1 MRVVAVFIFVLFCTS
16 CDKFTFSKNK
26 NLKVVDTIVDFT
38 RVDFS
43 PSFKECDS
51 LIDTSKL
58 SDCFRNTI
66 HQKISLELQMHSL
79 FIKDSIDEDV
89 FADILINAKGQI
101 VLQEIRST
109 ENLQTQLPQLDSVL
123 KQSIKNLPTIN
134 PAIKRGIPVS
144 SKYRLKLKILLKE

>member
-58 SDCFRNTI
+58 SDCFRNSI

-101 VLQEIRST
+101 VLQEITST
-109 ENLQTQLPQLDSVL
+109 ENLQTQLPQLESVL

>member
-66 HQKISLELQMHSL
+66 HQKISLELQKHSL

-101 VLQEIRST
+101 VLQEITST
-109 ENLQTQLPQLDSVL
+109 ENLKSQLPQLDSVL
-123 KQSIKNLPTIN
+123 KQSVKNLPAIN
-134 PAIKRGIPVS
+134 PAIKRSIPVS
-144 SKYRLKLKILLKE
+144 TRYRLKLKILLKE

>member
-101 VLQEIRST
+101 VLQEITST
-109 ENLQTQLPQLDSVL
+109 ENLQTQLPQLESVL